1 MRRGDAK
8 PLARCDVLGNVRIL
22 VASEADEASVNQRAA
37 LLALAHW
44 DDAPPFAGRAA
55 YRRLG
60 FLLVT
65 IPEMHLER
73 DLLDR
78 DLAAAYGEPP
88 DLVVFLSKHRS
99 ESRTP
104 SLTVHPIGNPKA
116 ADFGGKPETLVPAAP
131 RWMTSALRRLRVEAR
146 GLPYEVTYEATHHGP
161 YLETPT
167 FYIEQG
173 STEAEW
179 ADRDAAAAI
188 ARTLLGLEPVD
199 APVAVGFGGGHY
211 VPRHTDVAVARRIA
225 FGHMLPSHALEGLS
239 DALLAQ
245 AIEKSPDARLAYLH
259 RKSLG
264 KPEARELEAR
274 LVAHGLRVVREADLP
289 PWEDKA

>member
-1 MRRGDAK
+1 M
-8 PLARCDVLGNVRIL
+8 
-22 VASEADEASVNQRAA
+22 ASEADEASVNQRAA
-37 LLALAHW
+37 LLALGHW
-44 DDAPPFAGRAA
+44 DDAPPFEGRAA
-55 YRRLG
+55 HRRGG
-60 FLLVT
+60 FLLVS
-65 IPEMHLER
+65 IPEMHLTR
-73 DLLDR
+73 DLLDQ
-78 DLAAAYGEPP
+78 DLEATYGERA
-88 DLVVFLSKHRS
+88 DLVIFLSKHRS

-104 SLTVHPIGNPKA
+104 SLTVHPIGNPKD
-116 ADFGGKPETLVPAAP
+116 ADFGGRPGILVPAAP
-131 RWMTSALRRLRVEAR
+131 RWMTSALRRLRLEAK

-173 STEAEW
+173 STEVEW
-179 ADRDAAAAI
+179 ADKEAAAAI

-239 DALLAQ
+239 EALLGQ
-245 AIEKSPDARLAYLH
+245 AVEKTPDARLGYLH

-264 KPEARELEAR
+264 KPEVRELEAR
-274 LVAHGLRVVREADLP
+274 LETRGLRVVREADLP
-289 PWEDKA
+289 LWEDKA